1 MICMKK
7 AMLALAL
14 ALAMV
19 ACATVVVDSSDGVTV
34 DGISYSEGT
43 GTTVA
48 VDGYVGTDAVVVIPE
63 QVTINGITYTVNEIR
78 GNAFRTSTNITE
90 VVIPATVEKIGNNA
104 FSGCTNLRY
113 VTIEGK
119 VELGSGVFNSCQNLV
134 LIDFKDNPT
143 SIMEGAL
150 SLDSLDTCSYRAPE
164 QIEEEQ
170 YEGISVLE
178 YIPFNKKI
186 IRFEPTGKVPDT
198 AEGLTFIT
206 LEAGQKIS
214 LPDGAEKYGYD
225 LKILNGD
232 QTLDLE
238 KFTVG
243 EEDLK
248 LTLQYT
254 YTLFTV
260 EFKVDD
266 KVYDTQ
272 ELPYE
277 SVIVPP
283 EKDPTKEEDAQYI
296 YTFKEWE
303 GYTSEMK
310 VEKDIVFNAVFDTE
324 LQKYTIE
331 FMVDGKIV
339 KSQVLEYG
347 TLIELPED
355 PDDKTVEGIDYIFH
369 HWNPYISG
377 MTVTGDVTFTAQFVE
392 SDHEYTIKFVVDGQ
406 TVKTEKL
413 HYKDEITAPE
423 DPVKEDANGIRYTF
437 TGWEGYNPGMT
448 VTDDATFNAVF
459 LESPVDDG
467 SGSTWIIIVVV
478 VIVVILLALVFLRK
492 FL

>member
-19 ACATVVVDSSDGVTV
+19 ACATVVADSSDGETV
-34 DGISYSEGT
+34 DGITYSMGV
-43 GTTVA
+43 GSTVS
-48 VDGYVGTDAVVVIPE
+48 VDGYDGSDTVVVIPDK
-63 QVTINGITYTVNEIR
+63 VTINGKTYTVNDIR
-78 GNAFRTSTNITE
+78 GEAFRMSHITE
-90 VVIPATVEKIGNNA
+90 VVIPETVETIGNDA
-104 FSGCTNLRY
+104 FSGCIDLKY
-113 VTIEGK
+113 VTINGE
-119 VELGSGVFNSCQNLV
+119 VSLGSGVFSGCQKLV
-134 LIDFKDNPT
+134 LIDFKKNPK
-143 SIMEGAL
+143 SILENAL
-150 SLDSLDTCSYRAPE
+150 SLNSASTCSYRSPNK
-164 QIEEEQ
+164 ITDEE
-170 YEGISVLE
+170 YAGISAFK
-178 YIPFNKKI
+178 YIEPDKKI

-206 LEAGQKIS
+206 LDAGQKIT
-214 LPDGAEKYGYD
+214 LPDEAQKYGYD

-266 KVYDTQ
+266 KVYDKQ
-272 ELPYE
+272 ELPYK

-296 YTFKEWE
+296 YTFKEWG

-392 SDHEYTIKFVVDGQ
+392 SDHE
-406 TVKTEKL
+406 
-413 HYKDEITAPE
+413 
-423 DPVKEDANGIRYTF
+423 
-437 TGWEGYNPGMT
+437 
-448 VTDDATFNAVF
+448 
-459 LESPVDDG
+459 
-467 SGSTWIIIVVV
+467 
-478 VIVVILLALVFLRK
+478 
-492 FL
+492 

>member
-1 MICMKK
+1 MKK

-63 QVTINGITYTVNEIR
+63 QVTINGTTYTVNEIR

-90 VVIPATVEKIGNNA
+90 VIIPAAVEKIGNNA

-150 SLDSLDTCSYRAPE
+150 SLDSLDTCSYRAPD
-164 QIEEEQ
+164 QIREEQ
-170 YEGISVLE
+170 YEGISALE

-186 IRFEPTGKVPDT
+186 IRFEPTGQVPDT

-206 LEAGQKIS
+206 LDAGQNIT

-232 QTLDLE
+232 QTLGPEEL
-238 KFTVG
+238 TVG

-324 LQKYTIE
+324 LQEYTIK
-331 FMVDGKIV
+331 FVADGKEISSKVMKYGETIV
-339 KSQVLEYG
+339 P
-347 TLIELPED
+347 PED
-355 PDDKTVEGIDYIFH
+355 PKKVTEDGIDYRFNG
-369 HWNPYISG
+369 WSGYTSG
-377 MTVTGDVTFTAQFVE
+377 MTVTGDTTFLAIFIE
-392 SDHEYTIKFVVDGQ
+392 SDHLFTIKFVVDGQ
-406 TVKTEKL
+406 TVKEEKL
-413 HYKDEITAPE
+413 LYEDEITAPE
-423 DPVKEDANGIRYTF
+423 DPVKEDADGIRYTF
-437 TGWEGYNPGMT
+437 TGWEGYTPDMT
-448 VTDDATFNAVF
+448 VTEDATFNAVF
-459 LESPVDDG
+459 SESPVDDG